1 MRAPLAILLAAGMMV
16 GGGYAGLVWLASP
29 STVGHGASS
38 RSQNA
43 SSAPN
48 ANVRSEAVVD
58 ENGSA
63 GRTQN
68 EESTSLSPLR
78 TGGGP
83 TMSVSNS
90 AQQAA
95 ENNQSSATGS
105 LTEQTGATKAP
116 DVRAGG
122 CMPIGITAGGNLVFP
137 MACRELLEQHRGAHA
152 SLQAR
157 PEPTPA
163 GPPEQSGTV
172 NQDVQTADSVRDE
185 DIQSNGL
192 ARGHDGQIVGAVPDH
207 DLQTVDPVV
216 ADQNAANS
224 SSKGNDIRSAI
235 NRPPK
240 VKLARDGSRTMR
252 DNGNVQ
258 EKMRQSSRTL
268 NSPHQQ
274 QRLSEL
280 LKDPLAFNCMNCL
293 LFGY

>member
-1 MRAPLAILLAAGMMV
+1 MRAPLAFLLAAGIMV
-16 GGGYAGLVWLASP
+16 GGGYAGLVWIASP
-29 STVGHGASS
+29 STIGHGASS

-48 ANVRSEAVVD
+48 ANVPSEAVVD

-63 GRTQN
+63 GRAQN

-78 TGGGP
+78 TG
-83 TMSVSNS
+83 VSSS

-95 ENNQSSATGS
+95 ENDQSNATGS

-122 CMPIGITAGGNLVFP
+122 CMPIGITARGNLVFP
-137 MACRELLEQHRGAHA
+137 MECRELLEQHRGA
-152 SLQAR
+152 QAR

-163 GPPEQSGTV
+163 APPEQAGTV
-172 NQDVQTADSVRDE
+172 NQDVQTAGSVRDE
-185 DIQSNGL
+185 DIQSNGS
-192 ARGHDGQIVGAVPDH
+192 ARGHDGPIVSAVPDH

-224 SSKGNDIRSAI
+224 SSTGNDIRSGI
-235 NRPPK
+235 NPPPK
-240 VKLARDGSRTMR
+240 VKLARDGSRTVR
-252 DNGNVQ
+252 DNANGQ

-280 LKDPLAFNCMNCL
+280 LRDPLAFNCMNCL

>member
-1 MRAPLAILLAAGMMV
+1 MRAPLAFLLAAGIMV

-29 STVGHGASS
+29 STIGHGASS

-48 ANVRSEAVVD
+48 ANVPSEAVVD

-63 GRTQN
+63 GRTHN

-83 TMSVSNS
+83 TMGVSSS

-95 ENNQSSATGS
+95 ENDQSNATGS

-137 MACRELLEQHRGAHA
+137 MECRELLEQHRGAHA

-163 GPPEQSGTV
+163 APPEQSGTV
-172 NQDVQTADSVRDE
+172 NQDVQTAGSVRDE
-185 DIQSNGL
+185 DIQSNG
-192 ARGHDGQIVGAVPDH
+192 
-207 DLQTVDPVV
+207 
-216 ADQNAANS
+216 ANS

-280 LKDPLAFNCMNCL
+280 LRDPLAFNCMNCL

>member
-1 MRAPLAILLAAGMMV
+1 MRAPLAFLLAAGIMV

-29 STVGHGASS
+29 STIGHGASS

-48 ANVRSEAVVD
+48 ANVPSEAVVD

-83 TMSVSNS
+83 TMGASSS

-95 ENNQSSATGS
+95 ENDQSSATGS

-163 GPPEQSGTV
+163 APPKQSGTV
-172 NQDVQTADSVRDE
+172 NQDVQTAGSVR
-185 DIQSNGL
+185 G
-192 ARGHDGQIVGAVPDH
+192 R
-207 DLQTVDPVV
+207 PVV
-216 ADQNAANS
+216 TMAKS
-224 SSKGNDIRSAI
+224 LV
-235 NRPPK
+235 P
-240 VKLARDGSRTMR
+240 SRTMTFKR
-252 DNGNVQ
+252 LILSSLTRMLRTRLQRVTIYVPRSIAPQRSNWQ
-258 EKMRQSSRTL
+258 ETAREQ
-268 NSPHQQ
+268 
-274 QRLSEL
+274 
-280 LKDPLAFNCMNCL
+280 
-293 LFGY
+293 